1 MESPVEMVIGQ
12 RAVDGEY
19 GIHVPGS
26 VGVAAET
33 VPVAITPIIQKVRN
47 KTAGIFIRIAP
58 FMIGDV

>member
-12 RAVDGEY
+12 RAVEGEY

-33 VPVAITPIIQKVRN
+33 VPVAIMPIMQKARSKTVGVFIQ
-47 KTAGIFIRIAP
+47 IAP
-58 FMIGDV
+58 FMVGDV

>member
-33 VPVAITPIIQKVRN
+33 IPVVITPIKQKVRN
-47 KTAGIFIRIAP
+47 KTAGFFIRLSP
-58 FMIGDV
+58 FMIGDI